1 MIHVE
6 DLLFTGSS
14 KFWVETF
21 LPAMTSKF
29 NVGHHELKNDGTEIS
44 FLKRRLVKSSAESEL
59 HSMVSGCSDAI
70 FIRRCLEFL
79 SCSMVTHQQ
88 WTDNSAAQM
97 LVSRQGVGRI
107 RHLSRKWI
115 QTLVLQ
121 QEVSVGQVPTAW
133 KYSDIGTKRLA
144 RNRLL
149 VLLNQLG
156 AGDPDILHM
165 VGQDEYEIAVA
176 RMQGQPSL
184 RRLAKAVFRM
194 AAIWGLESGFHVG
207 AGNFWLWLAMFFMLA
222 LVVGLAVKGYFMLR
236 QTLTDLSHCWNQ
248 VADEDS
254 YIATQEGRIDILIR
268 KCESPEN
275 RFEQILAESKDEIQ
289 TVSNEVSMTHDCP
302 SCLQYAIVEH
312 GG

>member
-1 MIHVE
+1 MFQKEFRTSKTHFSRCHRNSWLAFLFRTKKKVYHQVQFARTTSRGQGLVWSIEQPCLARCAADGVHNCFMIHVE

-29 NVGHHELKNDGTEIS
+29 NVGHNELKNDGTEIS

-121 QEVSVGQVPTAW
+121 QEVSVGQVPTGW
-133 KYSDIGTKRLA
+133 NYSDIGT
-144 RNRLL
+144 
-149 VLLNQLG
+149 
-156 AGDPDILHM
+156 
-165 VGQDEYEIAVA
+165 
-176 RMQGQPSL
+176 
-184 RRLAKAVFRM
+184 
-194 AAIWGLESGFHVG
+194 
-207 AGNFWLWLAMFFMLA
+207 
-222 LVVGLAVKGYFMLR
+222 
-236 QTLTDLSHCWNQ
+236 
-248 VADEDS
+248 
-254 YIATQEGRIDILIR
+254 
-268 KCESPEN
+268 
-275 RFEQILAESKDEIQ
+275 
-289 TVSNEVSMTHDCP
+289 
-302 SCLQYAIVEH
+302 
-312 GG
+312 